1 MCLSAYTYF
10 LHPCWWCLF
19 ILCLCVCVC
28 SSLARR
34 WFLSAAQTRELI
46 LPKGLTV
53 DLVTVAIFAYSS
65 SSCTSSSS
73 SSLNLPHALST
84 SNIQVGWSGSGVS
97 LATHTECKSMY
108 FFFFSSASLCLS
120 SQVSTMLRTL
130 SYSNLL
136 YWHNRRETCVVEKK
150 YVSYRLIF
158 FFIYSFYMS
167 ASVFHPASPCPY
179 PPLRFKLNQH
189 FTPPSYVCH
198 NCSCHQS
205 ILSPTLPCSS
215 LSTSPVHP
223 PSSSPSLSHFPI
235 LFYISCI

>member
-1 MCLSAYTYF
+1 MCLSVYTYF
-10 LHPCWWCLF
+10 LHLCWWCLF

-84 SNIQVGWSGSGVS
+84 SNIQVGWAGSGVS

-108 FFFFSSASLCLS
+108 FVFSSASLCLS

-136 YWHNRRETCVVEKK
+136 YWHNRRETHVVEKK

-158 FFIYSFYMS
+158 FSYIVFI
-167 ASVFHPASPCPY
+167 C
-179 PPLRFKLNQH
+179 LRLSSTRLLRVLILLFGSNRISIS
-189 FTPPSYVCH
+189 TSYVCH

>member
-1 MCLSAYTYF
+1 MCF
-10 LHPCWWCLF
+10 
-19 ILCLCVCVC
+19 CVCVC

-84 SNIQVGWSGSGVS
+84 SNIRVGWAGSGVHIPS
-97 LATHTECKSMY
+97 ANPCI

-130 SYSNLL
+130 SNSNLL
-136 YWHNRRETCVVEKK
+136 YWHNRRETRVVEKK
-150 YVSYRLIF
+150 YISYRLIF
-158 FFIYSFYMS
+158 FFRYSFYIS

-179 PPLRFKLNQH
+179 PPLRFKPNQH
-189 FTPPSYVCH
+189 FTPPSCVCH

-215 LSTSPVHP
+215 LSTSPVYP

-235 LFYISCI
+235 LFYISGI